1 MPPARCGA
9 LALGWG
15 RKTHV
20 MAILNLTPDSFSGD
34 GLAADPD
41 TALARALDAVAAGAD
56 LLDVGGES
64 TRPGATPVTAAEEI
78 ARVVPL
84 IRALA
89 GRVDVPIAV
98 DTSKAAV
105 AEAALAAGATLL
117 NDVRGLQADPDLAAI
132 AARAGVPVVV
142 MHDRV
147 PDDRGDL
154 LASIAGEL
162 ARRLDRA
169 LAAGIAWEQLIVDPG
184 FGFGKGPREN
194 LELLRRLGEL
204 RVLGRPILA
213 GTSRKGTIGRV
224 LGLPPDQRVE
234 GTAATVVLA
243 IAGGADLVRVHDVR
257 AMVRVA
263 RMADAVVRGFDFGD
277 DGRQTRTTQATVYIA
292 LGSNLGDRAAYLQAA
307 LDRLRATVQVT
318 AVSPVYETAP
328 VGYAAQGPFLNA
340 VVAGTTTSTPGEL
353 LQTLQAIERA
363 AGRVRSFPN
372 APRTLD
378 LDLLGYGTI
387 VLDTPDLTGPHPRL
401 HERAFVLAPLADI
414 APELVLPGL
423 GRTVATLLA
432 DLGPTNGIR
441 ATAIVL
447 AR

>member
-1 MPPARCGA
+1 VSAPRRGLPPARCGA
-9 LALGWG
+9 LPLVWG

-34 GLAADPD
+34 GLVADPD

-64 TRPGATPVTAAEEI
+64 TRPGATPVTATEEI

-105 AEAALAAGATLL
+105 AAAALAAGATLI
-117 NDVRGLQADPDLAAI
+117 NDVRGLQADPELAAV

-142 MHDRV
+142 MHDQV

-154 LASIAGEL
+154 LASIVGEL
-162 ARRLDRA
+162 SRRLDRA
-169 LAAGIAWEQLIVDPG
+169 LAAGIAWEQLIIDPG

-224 LGLPPDQRVE
+224 LGLPPDERVE
-234 GTAATVVLA
+234 GTAATVALA
-243 IAGGADLVRVHDVR
+243 IAGGADIVRVHDVR

-263 RMADAVVRGFDFGD
+263 RMTDAVVRGFDFE
-277 DGRQTRTTQATVYIA
+277 DG
-292 LGSNLGDRAAYLQAA
+292 
-307 LDRLRATVQVT
+307 
-318 AVSPVYETAP
+318 
-328 VGYAAQGPFLNA
+328 
-340 VVAGTTTSTPGEL
+340 
-353 LQTLQAIERA
+353 
-363 AGRVRSFPN
+363 GR
-372 APRTLD
+372 
-378 LDLLGYGTI
+378 
-387 VLDTPDLTGPHPRL
+387 
-401 HERAFVLAPLADI
+401 
-414 APELVLPGL
+414 
-423 GRTVATLLA
+423 
-432 DLGPTNGIR
+432 
-441 ATAIVL
+441 
-447 AR
+447 

>member
-1 MPPARCGA
+1 VSEPRRGMPPARCGA
-9 LALGWG
+9 VPLVWG
-15 RKTHV
+15 RRTHV

-34 GLAADPD
+34 GLAAAPD

-64 TRPGATPVTAAEEI
+64 TQPGATPVTATEES

-89 GRVDVPIAV
+89 GRVSVPIAV

-105 AEAALAAGATLL
+105 AAAALAAGATLI
-117 NDVRGLQADPDLAAI
+117 NDVRGLQADPALAAV

-142 MHDRV
+142 MHDQV

-154 LASIAGEL
+154 LASIVGEL

-184 FGFGKGPREN
+184 FGFGKGPRQN
-194 LELLRRLGEL
+194 LELLRRLSEM

-224 LGLPPDQRVE
+224 LGLPPDERVE
-234 GTAATVVLA
+234 GTAATVALA

-263 RMADAVVRGFDFGD
+263 RMTDAVVRGFDFE
-277 DGRQTRTTQATVYIA
+277 DG
-292 LGSNLGDRAAYLQAA
+292 
-307 LDRLRATVQVT
+307 
-318 AVSPVYETAP
+318 
-328 VGYAAQGPFLNA
+328 
-340 VVAGTTTSTPGEL
+340 
-353 LQTLQAIERA
+353 
-363 AGRVRSFPN
+363 GR
-372 APRTLD
+372 
-378 LDLLGYGTI
+378 
-387 VLDTPDLTGPHPRL
+387 
-401 HERAFVLAPLADI
+401 
-414 APELVLPGL
+414 
-423 GRTVATLLA
+423 
-432 DLGPTNGIR
+432 
-441 ATAIVL
+441 
-447 AR
+447 

>member
-1 MPPARCGA
+1 MSAPSRGMPPARCGA
-9 LALGWG
+9 PPLVWG
-15 RKTHV
+15 RKTYV

-64 TRPGATPVTAAEEI
+64 TRPGATPVTATEEI

-89 GRVDVPIAV
+89 GRVSVPIAV

-105 AEAALAAGATLL
+105 AAAALAAGATLI
-117 NDVRGLQADPDLAAI
+117 NDVRGLQADPELAAV

-142 MHDRV
+142 MHDQV

-154 LASIAGEL
+154 LASIVGEL
-162 ARRLDRA
+162 SRRLDRA

-224 LGLPPDQRVE
+224 LGLPPDERVE
-234 GTAATVVLA
+234 GTAATVALA

-263 RMADAVVRGFDFGD
+263 RMTDAVVRGFDFE
-277 DGRQTRTTQATVYIA
+277 DG
-292 LGSNLGDRAAYLQAA
+292 
-307 LDRLRATVQVT
+307 
-318 AVSPVYETAP
+318 
-328 VGYAAQGPFLNA
+328 
-340 VVAGTTTSTPGEL
+340 
-353 LQTLQAIERA
+353 
-363 AGRVRSFPN
+363 GR
-372 APRTLD
+372 
-378 LDLLGYGTI
+378 
-387 VLDTPDLTGPHPRL
+387 
-401 HERAFVLAPLADI
+401 
-414 APELVLPGL
+414 
-423 GRTVATLLA
+423 
-432 DLGPTNGIR
+432 
-441 ATAIVL
+441 
-447 AR
+447 

>member
-1 MPPARCGA
+1 VSEPRRGMPPARCGA
-9 LALGWG
+9 VPLVWG
-15 RKTHV
+15 RRTHV

-64 TRPGATPVTAAEEI
+64 TRPGATAVTATEES

-105 AEAALAAGATLL
+105 AEAALAAGATLI
-117 NDVRGLQADPDLAAI
+117 NDVRGLQADPDLAAV

-142 MHDRV
+142 MHDQV

-154 LASIAGEL
+154 LASIVGEL

-169 LAAGIAWEQLIVDPG
+169 LAAGIAWEQLIIDPG

-194 LELLRRLGEL
+194 LELLRRLGEM
-204 RVLGRPILA
+204 RTLGRPILA

-224 LGLPPDQRVE
+224 LGLPPDERVE
-234 GTAATVVLA
+234 GTAATVALA
-243 IAGGADLVRVHDVR
+243 IAGGADIVRVHDVR

-263 RMADAVVRGFDFGD
+263 RMADAVVRGFDFE
-277 DGRQTRTTQATVYIA
+277 DG
-292 LGSNLGDRAAYLQAA
+292 
-307 LDRLRATVQVT
+307 
-318 AVSPVYETAP
+318 
-328 VGYAAQGPFLNA
+328 
-340 VVAGTTTSTPGEL
+340 
-353 LQTLQAIERA
+353 
-363 AGRVRSFPN
+363 GR
-372 APRTLD
+372 
-378 LDLLGYGTI
+378 
-387 VLDTPDLTGPHPRL
+387 
-401 HERAFVLAPLADI
+401 
-414 APELVLPGL
+414 
-423 GRTVATLLA
+423 
-432 DLGPTNGIR
+432 
-441 ATAIVL
+441 
-447 AR
+447 

>member
-1 MPPARCGA
+1 MSEPRRGMPPARCGA
-9 LALGWG
+9 VPLVWG
-15 RKTHV
+15 RRTHV

-64 TRPGATPVTAAEEI
+64 TRPGATAVTATEES

-105 AEAALAAGATLL
+105 AEAALAAGATLI
-117 NDVRGLQADPDLAAI
+117 NDVRGLQADPDLAAV

-142 MHDRV
+142 MHDQV

-154 LASIAGEL
+154 LASIVGEL

-169 LAAGIAWEQLIVDPG
+169 LAAGIAWEQLIIDPG

-194 LELLRRLGEL
+194 LELLRRLGEM
-204 RVLGRPILA
+204 RTLGRPILA

-224 LGLPPDQRVE
+224 LGLPPDERVE
-234 GTAATVVLA
+234 GTAATVALA
-243 IAGGADLVRVHDVR
+243 IAGGADIVRVHDVR

-263 RMADAVVRGFDFGD
+263 RMADAVVRGFDFE
-277 DGRQTRTTQATVYIA
+277 DG
-292 LGSNLGDRAAYLQAA
+292 
-307 LDRLRATVQVT
+307 
-318 AVSPVYETAP
+318 
-328 VGYAAQGPFLNA
+328 
-340 VVAGTTTSTPGEL
+340 
-353 LQTLQAIERA
+353 
-363 AGRVRSFPN
+363 GR
-372 APRTLD
+372 
-378 LDLLGYGTI
+378 
-387 VLDTPDLTGPHPRL
+387 
-401 HERAFVLAPLADI
+401 
-414 APELVLPGL
+414 
-423 GRTVATLLA
+423 
-432 DLGPTNGIR
+432 
-441 ATAIVL
+441 
-447 AR
+447 

>member
-1 MPPARCGA
+1 MSEPSRGLPPARCGA
-9 LALGWG
+9 LPLVWR
-15 RKTHV
+15 RKTYV

-34 GLAADPD
+34 GLAAAPD

-64 TRPGATPVTAAEEI
+64 TRPGATPVTATEEL

-105 AEAALAAGATLL
+105 AAAALAAGATLI
-117 NDVRGLQADPDLAAI
+117 NDVRGLQADPDLAAV

-142 MHDRV
+142 MHDQV

-154 LASIAGEL
+154 LASIVGEL
-162 ARRLDRA
+162 SRRLDRA
-169 LAAGIAWEQLIVDPG
+169 LAAGIAWEQLIIDPG

-224 LGLPPDQRVE
+224 LGLPPDERVE
-234 GTAATVVLA
+234 GTAATVALA
-243 IAGGADLVRVHDVR
+243 IAGGADIVRVHDVR

-263 RMADAVVRGFDFGD
+263 RMTDAVVRGFDFE
-277 DGRQTRTTQATVYIA
+277 DG
-292 LGSNLGDRAAYLQAA
+292 
-307 LDRLRATVQVT
+307 
-318 AVSPVYETAP
+318 
-328 VGYAAQGPFLNA
+328 
-340 VVAGTTTSTPGEL
+340 
-353 LQTLQAIERA
+353 
-363 AGRVRSFPN
+363 GR
-372 APRTLD
+372 
-378 LDLLGYGTI
+378 
-387 VLDTPDLTGPHPRL
+387 
-401 HERAFVLAPLADI
+401 
-414 APELVLPGL
+414 
-423 GRTVATLLA
+423 
-432 DLGPTNGIR
+432 
-441 ATAIVL
+441 
-447 AR
+447 

>member
-1 MPPARCGA
+1 MSEPSRGMPPARCDA
-9 LALGWG
+9 LSLVWG
-15 RKTHV
+15 RRTYV

-34 GLAADPD
+34 GLAAAPD

-64 TRPGATPVTAAEEI
+64 TRPGATPVTATEEI

-98 DTSKAAV
+98 DTSRAAV
-105 AEAALAAGATLL
+105 AAAALAAGATLI
-117 NDVRGLQADPDLAAI
+117 NDVRGLQADPDLAAV

-142 MHDRV
+142 MHDQV

-154 LASIAGEL
+154 LASIVGEL

-224 LGLPPDQRVE
+224 LGLPPDERVE
-234 GTAATVVLA
+234 GTAATVALA
-243 IAGGADLVRVHDVR
+243 IAGGADLVRVHDVH

-263 RMADAVVRGFDFGD
+263 RMTDAVVRGFDFE
-277 DGRQTRTTQATVYIA
+277 DG
-292 LGSNLGDRAAYLQAA
+292 
-307 LDRLRATVQVT
+307 
-318 AVSPVYETAP
+318 
-328 VGYAAQGPFLNA
+328 
-340 VVAGTTTSTPGEL
+340 
-353 LQTLQAIERA
+353 
-363 AGRVRSFPN
+363 GR
-372 APRTLD
+372 
-378 LDLLGYGTI
+378 
-387 VLDTPDLTGPHPRL
+387 
-401 HERAFVLAPLADI
+401 
-414 APELVLPGL
+414 
-423 GRTVATLLA
+423 
-432 DLGPTNGIR
+432 
-441 ATAIVL
+441 
-447 AR
+447 

>member
-1 MPPARCGA
+1 VSEPSRGMPPARCGA
-9 LALGWG
+9 LSLVWG
-15 RKTHV
+15 RRTYV

-34 GLAADPD
+34 GLAAAPD

-64 TRPGATPVTAAEEI
+64 TRPGATPVTATEEI

-98 DTSKAAV
+98 DTSRAAV
-105 AEAALAAGATLL
+105 AAAALAAGATLI
-117 NDVRGLQADPDLAAI
+117 NDVRGLQADPDLAAV

-142 MHDRV
+142 MHDQV

-154 LASIAGEL
+154 LASIVGEL

-224 LGLPPDQRVE
+224 LGLPPDERVE
-234 GTAATVVLA
+234 GTAATVALA
-243 IAGGADLVRVHDVR
+243 IAGGADLVRVHDVQ

-263 RMADAVVRGFDFGD
+263 RMTDAVVRGFDFE
-277 DGRQTRTTQATVYIA
+277 DG
-292 LGSNLGDRAAYLQAA
+292 
-307 LDRLRATVQVT
+307 
-318 AVSPVYETAP
+318 
-328 VGYAAQGPFLNA
+328 
-340 VVAGTTTSTPGEL
+340 
-353 LQTLQAIERA
+353 
-363 AGRVRSFPN
+363 GR
-372 APRTLD
+372 
-378 LDLLGYGTI
+378 
-387 VLDTPDLTGPHPRL
+387 
-401 HERAFVLAPLADI
+401 
-414 APELVLPGL
+414 
-423 GRTVATLLA
+423 
-432 DLGPTNGIR
+432 
-441 ATAIVL
+441 
-447 AR
+447 